1 MDQYREAVQR
11 IVGDV
16 NYDELVSL
24 VTPGALCQSFV
35 YAKDGLVIDHAIV
48 FVSSPPRNYE
58 FDGCLYRMVLQVF
71 GFKPGETP
79 NRMLSPD
86 EPGDRLLDMAALMVL
101 YSLDNSDRTVAKLH
115 DAVRTVLETSSQVR
129 KR

>member
-1 MDQYREAVQR
+1 
-11 IVGDV
+11 
-16 NYDELVSL
+16 
-24 VTPGALCQSFV
+24 
-35 YAKDGLVIDHAIV
+35 
-48 FVSSPPRNYE
+48 
-58 FDGCLYRMVLQVF
+58 MVLQVF

-86 EPGDRLLDMAALMVL
+86 EPGERLLDMAALMVL

-115 DAVRTVLETSSQVR
+115 DAVRTVLETSRQVR